1 MNTKFFLFLSLIFFN
16 FIPTVSAH
24 TVKISGDV
32 GATIHIEPN
41 DNPRAGEPA
50 DAWFALTRK
59 GGQVLPL
66 KECDCQLAV
75 YAEPHAP
82 GEPALLE
89 PTLKPIQAER
99 YEGIPG
105 AVINFPKPGIYELQL
120 SGKPNNIGETFRPF
134 VLKFQ
139 VTVAAGKS
147 LATSETLNNVADINQ
162 TQNSQNQ
169 NFLSP
174 IIIVVILIISM
185 LTIGFLV
192 KFLKKGDTGK

>member
-1 MNTKFFLFLSLIFFN
+1 MDSKLFIFFSLILFN

-24 TVKISGDV
+24 TVKISGDI
-32 GATIHIEPN
+32 GGTIHIEPN

-50 DAWFALTRK
+50 DTWFALTRK

-66 KECDCQLAV
+66 EECDCQLAV

-82 GEPALLE
+82 DEPALLK

-105 AVINFPKPGIYELQL
+105 TVITFPKPGIYELQL
-120 SGKPNNIGETFRPF
+120 SGKPNNRGASFQPF
-134 VLKFQ
+134 LLKFP

-147 LATSETLNNVADINQ
+147 LASSQNLTSVGNTNP
-162 TQNSQNQ
+162 TQNSQN
-169 NFLSP
+169 FLSLSP
-174 IIIVVILIISM
+174 IFIVVILIVS
-185 LTIGFLV
+185 LGTIGFLV
-192 KFLKKGDTGK
+192 KILKKGDTGK